1 MTWKYIKLAFEEDG
15 KVAILTID
23 RPETLNAVNMD
34 VLKELDAAFD
44 QLEAD
49 ERVRVIIITGGGEK
63 AFVAGGDIAA
73 MRAMNLEEGHAFVY
87 AGHALLKKIERSSK
101 VTIAMINGYALG
113 GGTEIAIACD
123 LRVAS
128 EKARLGVPEVTI
140 GLFPGWGG
148 TQRLGRLLG
157 LGLAK
162 ELVFTG
168 QHITAQEAYRIGLV
182 NKVVP
187 HEELKDVCLELARKI
202 IANSPIAIRQA
213 KKALNFGTDMS
224 LDDGLTYEAE
234 CWLVNFAT
242 QDRVEGLSAFLEKR
256 KPNFQGK

>member
-49 ERVRVIIITGGGEK
+49 ERLRVIIITGGGEK

-187 HEELKDVCLELARKI
+187 HEELKDACLELARKI